1 MTNQLYIQ
9 FLKDAEE
16 LLVKGETILAFF
28 DYQLNAL
35 KDTFKDNLIYS
46 KDSNDWYR
54 CRLKDPTFETRKT
67 TRRNDVTFTKVQALY
82 DKGLSAEQIA
92 KKFGC
97 SINLIYDRLY
107 KGEWYGAICIEP
119 GR

>member
-16 LLVKGETILAFF
+16 QLIEGKTILAFF
-28 DYQLNAL
+28 DYQLQAL
-35 KDTFKDNLIYS
+35 KDIFKDNLIYT
-46 KDSNDWYR
+46 KDANDWYR
-54 CRLKDPTFETRKT
+54 CRLKDPTFEMRITN
-67 TRRNDVTFTKVQALY
+67 RRNDVTFTKVQALY

-92 KKFGC
+92 RKFGC

-107 KGEWYGAICIEP
+107 KGVK
-119 GR
+119 